1 MSRFVRDRDH
11 LRSLLGIPFSEEQ
24 MAAIT
29 APLTAP
35 GVIVAGAGSGKT
47 AVMAARVVWLVGHD
61 DVPPGRVLG
70 LTFTKKAAAELGH
83 RIRTSL
89 LAAGDPEQMRAL
101 FDEHGEPVVSTYHA
115 FAGSLIT
122 EHGLRLGLETDLLVT
137 SDATRFQ
144 RAARVVRRY
153 REPLPNLA
161 ILLAATV
168 DRVLA
173 LDGALSEHLVT
184 PERLRE
190 HDRQVV
196 AVIDALPKL
205 TNDLAK
211 ARSAALERIDL
222 TRLVEAYRADKLAA
236 GVMDFADQ
244 MAGGARVGIEC
255 PEVGEILRERF
266 GVVLLDEYQ
275 DTSVAQR
282 LMLQGLFGD
291 GHPITAVGDPTQAIY
306 GWRGASSD
314 NIARF
319 RQHFPAADGAEGP
332 LFGLRVSRRCHPDI
346 LAVANRVAADYYEQH
361 DELAPLLP
369 DDSMSFGPADVTVEL
384 HTTISEELDALV
396 ARVVEVRRADPH
408 ESVAILLR
416 TREEM
421 PVITAGL
428 RRAGI
433 DAEVVGLAGLLTL
446 PHVGD
451 VVSLLEVVADA
462 TANPALLRL
471 LTGDRWRIGA
481 RDLALLGHR
490 ASALAREVAPEPDES
505 LAGRLST
512 AVAGS
517 DPTEIVSL
525 SDAVDDPGDLPYSA
539 EARKRFA
546 EVAGVVRSV
555 RRTLGGSVSDAVQ
568 VAIRRLDLDI
578 ETALLDTGAADDLA
592 RLVDVAADVGG
603 RSDVDSLA
611 GFIAYLRAEQ
621 DLGQGLEVPDRARPG
636 AIQVLTIHTA
646 KGLEWDRVFV
656 PLVVKGTFPSTRGR
670 DRWTSTSKGFPYPL
684 RGDADV
690 LPRLPEWS
698 NPGLSA
704 LIEQFREDDLSEE
717 IRLAYVAFT
726 RARTALHV
734 SGHRWGRKNKNP
746 YAVSPFL
753 DDVAAACRDQ
763 GRRIRVW
770 VDGPLDPTNPELAIE
785 PVVWPRP
792 TTAMAARRAAVDH
805 QPAEPSGGESEAAE
819 LATLEALDEEIATW
833 RAEVDRADGP
843 VVVQMPSTLSTT
855 QVLALADNEQA
866 FARSLARPM
875 PRPPSEAARF
885 GSRFHAW
892 VEAHYGVQPL
902 LDPTELP
909 GRGDA
914 DVETDAE
921 LERIK
926 ASFLAGPYAD
936 LTPIGVEVPFAIDIG
951 GEQLL
956 GRIDAVFGTG
966 DRFEIV
972 DWKTNSSASADPL
985 QLAIYRLAWAEL
997 AGIDLDRVSAAFYYV
1012 RLDEVQ
1018 RFGPTDLP
1026 GRAELESL
1034 LRLA

>member
-1 MSRFVRDRDH
+1 MSRFVRDEDH
-11 LRSLLGIPFSEEQ
+11 LRQLLGIPFSAEQ

-47 AVMAARVVWLVGHD
+47 TVMAARVVWLVGHD
-61 DVPPGRVLG
+61 EVPPGQVLG

-83 RIRTSL
+83 RVRTSL
-89 LAAGDPEQMRAL
+89 LAAGDPERMRTL

-153 REPLPNLA
+153 REPLPNLT

-184 PERLRE
+184 PEKLRE
-190 HDRQVV
+190 HDQQVV

-205 TNDLAK
+205 TNDLTK
-211 ARSAALERIDL
+211 ARAAALERIDL
-222 TRLVEAYRADKLAA
+222 TRLVEAYRADKLMA
-236 GVMDFADQ
+236 GVMDFSDQ
-244 MAGGARVGIEC
+244 MAGGARLGIEC

-291 GHPITAVGDPTQAIY
+291 GHPITAVGDPTQGIY

-319 RQHFPAADGAEGP
+319 RQHFPAADGSEGP
-332 LFGLRVSRRCHPDI
+332 LYGLRVSRRCHPDI
-346 LAVANRVAADYYEQH
+346 LAVANRVAEPYFERH
-361 DELAPLLP
+361 DELEPLLP
-369 DDSMSFGPADVTVEL
+369 DENTTFGRADVTVEL
-384 HTTISEELDALV
+384 HPTITEELDALV
-396 ARVVEVRRADPH
+396 KRVAAARAADPA

-428 RRAGI
+428 RRAGV

-462 TANPALLRL
+462 TANPAMLRL

-481 RDLALLGHR
+481 RDLAMLGHR
-490 ASALAREVAPEPDES
+490 ASTLARELEPEPDES
-505 LAGRLST
+505 LSGKLSA

-525 SDAVDDPGDLPYSA
+525 ADAVDDPGDLAYSA
-539 EARKRFA
+539 EALRRFA
-546 EVAGVVRSV
+546 EVSAVIRTV
-555 RRTLGGSVSDAVQ
+555 RRSLGGSIADIVQ
-568 VAIRRLDLDI
+568 AAIRRLDLDI
-578 ETALLDTGAADDLA
+578 ETALLDTGASDDLA

-603 RSDVDSLA
+603 RSDIDSLA

-621 DLGQGLEVPDRARPG
+621 ELGQGLEVPDRARPG
-636 AIQVLTIHTA
+636 AVQVLTIHTA

-690 LPRLPEWS
+690 LPSLPEWS
-698 NPGLSA
+698 NKGLSQ
-704 LIEQFREDDLSEE
+704 LIEQFRDDDLSEE

-734 SGHRWGRKNKNP
+734 SGHRWGRRAKNP
-746 YAVSPFL
+746 YEVSPFL
-753 DDVAAACRDQ
+753 LEVADVCRGQ
-763 GRRIRVW
+763 GRTVDVW
-770 VDGPLDPTNPELAIE
+770 DDGPLGGKNPELDVE
-785 PVVWPRP
+785 PVAWPRQP
-792 TTAMAARRAAVDH
+792 AEMAARRAAVDH
-805 QPAEPSGGESEAAE
+805 PPADPTGDEDEAAE
-819 LATLEALDEEIATW
+819 LATLEKLDAEVTAW
-833 RAEVDRADGP
+833 RAEEELAAGP
-843 VVVQMPSTLSTT
+843 VVVPLPSALSAT
-855 QVLALADNEQA
+855 QVLALADDEQA
-866 FARSLARPM
+866 FARSLARPV
-875 PRPPSEAARF
+875 PRAPSEAARF

-892 VEAHYGVQPL
+892 VEAHYGIQPL

-914 DVETDAE
+914 DVDTDAE
-921 LERIK
+921 LDRIK
-926 ASFLAGPYAD
+926 ELFLAGPYAD
-936 LTPIGVEVPFAIDIG
+936 LTPVGVEVPFAFDVG
-951 GEQLL
+951 GEQVI
-956 GRIDAVFGTG
+956 GRIDAVFATDAG
-966 DRFEIV
+966 FEVV
-972 DWKTNSSASADPL
+972 DWKTNATASADPL
-985 QLAIYRLAWAEL
+985 QLAVYRLAWSEL
-997 AGIDLDRVSAAFYYV
+997 AGVDPSGVSAAFYYV

-1018 RFGPTDLP
+1018 RFTPDQLP
-1026 GRAELESL
+1026 GRDELVRL
-1034 LRLA
+1034 LRLG